1 MHTGGAMSRSQ
12 AEANNPVSDSASS
25 TSSDVSTTAS
35 LNGSS
40 SSLQSVHGISS
51 SSADN
56 SQSTPRTQL
65 QSGTPSRG
73 VPKLG
78 RFGAVPSPMS
88 GNPKAMAAAAAQRA
102 VGTMNPQ
109 ATKVAAMHQSSEAH
123 FELQEDPHFWT
134 SHNVQVSD

>member
-1 MHTGGAMSRSQ
+1 MSRSQ

-25 TSSDVSTTAS
+25 TSSDVSTT
-35 LNGSS
+35 GSS

-88 GNPKAMAAAAAQRA
+88 GNQKAMAAAAAQRA

-134 SHNVQVSD
+134 NHNVQVSD